1 MKLPTI
7 PHPAPAGRQVMHD
20 LYERHDWAATPLGPR
35 ADWPAPLATAVQI
48 MLDAR
53 FPMYIAAGPEQVL
66 LYNDAYVDF
75 MGERHPAGFARPGRE
90 VWPDAWPVVEERIAV
105 ALAGQS
111 CRFEDQPM
119 RLDVNGVTALHYFTS
134 SYSPLRDG
142 ERVIGVCCIFSETTA
157 SVLAER
163 RHAFHLELG
172 NALRALTDAVQIMD
186 AASRLTG
193 RYLGA
198 GRAGYGEIDAGGQVI
213 SVDRDW
219 TDGRAAS
226 LAGIVR
232 LLDSFGPAIAASLHG
247 GRTVRLD
254 DVEADPRTAAHASAY
269 AELGARS
276 MVIVPLIE
284 EGRLAAIFFL
294 HDAAPRRWTG
304 EEAALAEDVAHQTR
318 EAVRRS
324 RVEETLRD
332 ETRILEALNQT
343 GAALGATLELG
354 TLLQLIT
361 DAATSLSGAA
371 YGAFFDTEADGGG
384 LALRTLSGAAR
395 EQFEGF
401 DHPGTT
407 AVFRPTIHERRIVRS
422 PDITIDPRYGRS
434 ARWQGVP
441 EGHLPV
447 RSYLAVPV
455 VSRSGELLGAL
466 FFAHPQPGVFT
477 ERTER
482 IVAGVAAQAAVAID
496 NARLYEMAQQSAS
509 ERDALLQSERAARM
523 EAERLSSMKDEFLAM
538 LAHELRNPLAPISS
552 SASLLS
558 LQFAGEPRVR
568 QASSIIGRQVRHM
581 SRLVDDLLDVSRVTR
596 GLIELRL
603 ATLDLRDIVT
613 SALDQTR
620 PLIEERR
627 HSVLLDLPE
636 APAWVLG
643 DQTRLIQAVANIV
656 NNAAKYTPE
665 GGHIDVILE
674 AGVGELVLCV
684 RDNGSGMPPE
694 LVPSVFELFT
704 QGARTLARSQGGLGL
719 GLALVKKLIE
729 LHGGAVHAHSAGV
742 GQGSTFSITLP
753 RAAEAPAPG
762 QASPAP
768 EPVRADKGV
777 RVMVV
782 DDNADAAD
790 SLATLLRTHGYATEV
805 EYRGLAALEH
815 AARDCPDV
823 MLIDIGL
830 PDLDGYRLAQ
840 RLRADP
846 ATSGAV
852 LIAATGYG
860 QARDRE
866 QALAAGFAHH
876 LVKPIDMM
884 ALMRVLETVRGKAK
898 AGPRQ

>member
-1 MKLPTI
+1 
-7 PHPAPAGRQVMHD
+7 
-20 LYERHDWAATPLGPR
+20 
-35 ADWPAPLATAVQI
+35 
-48 MLDAR
+48 
-53 FPMYIAAGPEQVL
+53 
-66 LYNDAYVDF
+66 
-75 MGERHPAGFARPGRE
+75 MG
-90 VWPDAWPVVEERIAV
+90 
-105 ALAGQS
+105 
-111 CRFEDQPM
+111 
-119 RLDVNGVTALHYFTS
+119 
-134 SYSPLRDG
+134 
-142 ERVIGVCCIFSETTA
+142 
-157 SVLAER
+157 
-163 RHAFHLELG
+163 
-172 NALRALTDAVQIMD
+172 
-186 AASRLTG
+186 
-193 RYLGA
+193 
-198 GRAGYGEIDAGGQVI
+198 
-213 SVDRDW
+213 
-219 TDGRAAS
+219 
-226 LAGIVR
+226 
-232 LLDSFGPAIAASLHG
+232 
-247 GRTVRLD
+247 
-254 DVEADPRTAAHASAY
+254 
-269 AELGARS
+269 
-276 MVIVPLIE
+276 
-284 EGRLAAIFFL
+284 
-294 HDAAPRRWTG
+294 
-304 EEAALAEDVAHQTR
+304 
-318 EAVRRS
+318 
-324 RVEETLRD
+324 
-332 ETRILEALNQT
+332 
-343 GAALGATLELG
+343 
-354 TLLQLIT
+354 
-361 DAATSLSGAA
+361 
-371 YGAFFDTEADGGG
+371 
-384 LALRTLSGAAR
+384 
-395 EQFEGF
+395 
-401 DHPGTT
+401 HPGTT

-422 PDITIDPRYGRS
+422 SDITDDPRYGRS
-434 ARWQGVP
+434 ERWQGVP
-441 EGHLPV
+441 DGHLPV

-466 FFAHPQPGVFT
+466 FFAHPQAGVFT

-568 QASSIIGRQVRHM
+568 QASNIIGRQVRHM

-636 APAWVLG
+636 APAWALG

-665 GGHIDVILE
+665 GGQIDVVLE
-674 AGVGELVLCV
+674 AGAGELLLHV

-719 GLALVKKLIE
+719 GLALVRKLVE
-729 LHGGAVHAHSAGV
+729 LHGGGVHAHSAGV
-742 GQGSTFSITLP
+742 GQGSTFSIRLP
-753 RAAEAPAPG
+753 TAGAPVAGLPGAATSAAPAPE
-762 QASPAP
+762 S
-768 EPVRADKGV
+768 VRADKGV

-840 RLRADP
+840 RLRADA
-846 ATSGAV
+846 ATCGAV

-884 ALMRVLETVRGKAK
+884 ALMRVLETVTGKTK
-898 AGPRQ
+898 EGPQP

>member
-1 MKLPTI
+1 
-7 PHPAPAGRQVMHD
+7 MHD

-35 ADWPAPLATAVQI
+35 ADWPAPLVTAVQ
-48 MLDAR
+48 MVLDAR
-53 FPMYIAAGPEQVL
+53 FPMYIAAGPELVL

-75 MGERHPAGFARPGRE
+75 MGDRHPAGFARPGRE
-90 VWPDAWPVVEERIAV
+90 VWPDAWPLVEERIAL

-111 CRFEDQPM
+111 CRYDDQPM
-119 RLDVNGVTALHYFTS
+119 RLSVNGVTALHYFTS

-172 NALRALTDAVQIMD
+172 NALRALTDAVQILD
-186 AASRLTG
+186 AASSLTG
-193 RYLGA
+193 RYLGV
-198 GRAGYGEIDAGGQVI
+198 GRAGYGEIDAAGQTI
-213 SVDRDW
+213 RVDRDW
-219 TDGRAAS
+219 TDGRGAS
-226 LAGIVR
+226 LAGLAR
-232 LLDSFGPAIAASLHG
+232 LLDSYGPAIAGALRD
-247 GRTVRLD
+247 GRTVCLD
-254 DVEADPRTAAHASAY
+254 DVGADPRTAAHAAAY
-269 AELGARS
+269 AGIGVRS

-294 HDAAPRRWTG
+294 HDAAPRHWTG
-304 EEAALAEDVAHQTR
+304 EEVALAEDVARQTR

-324 RVEETLRD
+324 HVEETLRD

-361 DAATSLSGAA
+361 DAATALSGAA
-371 YGAFFDTEADGGG
+371 YGAFFDMETDGAA
-384 LALRTLSGAAR
+384 LALRTLSGADRA
-395 EQFEGF
+395 QFEGM
-401 DHPGTT
+401 DDPGAT

-434 ARWQGVP
+434 ARWQGLP
-441 EGHLPV
+441 DGHLPV

-466 FFAHPQPGVFT
+466 FFAHPQAGVFT

-509 ERDALLQSERAARM
+509 ERDTLLQSERAARM

-596 GLIELRL
+596 GLIELRR

-636 APAWVLG
+636 APAWVEG

-665 GGHIDVILE
+665 GGHIDVVLE
-674 AGVGELVLCV
+674 AGAGELLLHV
-684 RDNGSGMPPE
+684 RDDGSGMPPE

-719 GLALVKKLIE
+719 GLALVKKLVE
-729 LHGGAVHAHSAGV
+729 LHGGNVHAHSAGV
-742 GQGSTFSITLP
+742 GQGSTFRITLP
-753 RAAEAPAPG
+753 RAAAAPAPG
-762 QASPAP
+762 QSSPAP
-768 EPVRADKGV
+768 EPVRAAKGV

-805 EYRGLAALEH
+805 EYRGLSALEH

-840 RLRADP
+840 RLRADA
-846 ATSGAV
+846 ATGGAV

-884 ALMRVLETVRGKAK
+884 ALMRVLETVTGKAK
-898 AGPRQ
+898 EGPQP

>member
-1 MKLPTI
+1 
-7 PHPAPAGRQVMHD
+7 MHD
-20 LYERHDWAATPLGPR
+20 LFERHDWAATPLGPR
-35 ADWPAPLATAVQI
+35 ADWPAPLLTAVQI
-48 MLDAR
+48 ILDAR
-53 FPMYIAAGPEQVL
+53 FPMYIAAGPELVL

-75 MGERHPAGFARPGRE
+75 MGDRHPAGFAHPGRE
-90 VWPDAWPVVEERIAV
+90 VWPDAWPLVEQRIAF

-119 RLDVNGVTALHYFTS
+119 RLAVNGVTALRYFTS

-142 ERVIGVCCIFSETTA
+142 GRVIGACCIFSETTA

-172 NALRALTDAVQIMD
+172 NALRALTDAVQILG
-186 AASRLTG
+186 AASSLTG
-193 RYLGA
+193 RYLGV
-198 GRAGYGEIDAGGQVI
+198 GRVGYGEVDAAGLMT
-213 SVDRDW
+213 VDRDW
-219 TDGRAAS
+219 TDGQTPS
-226 LAGIVR
+226 LAGEAR
-232 LLDSFGPAIAASLHG
+232 PLDIFGQAIGESLRA
-247 GRTVRLD
+247 GRTLRLD
-254 DVEADPRTAAHASAY
+254 DVTADPRTAAQAEAY
-269 AELGARS
+269 AGIGAHA
-276 MVIVPLIE
+276 MIIVPLIE
-284 EGRLAAIFFL
+284 DGRLAAIFFL
-294 HDAAPRRWTG
+294 HESKPRRWSG

-371 YGAFFDTEADGGG
+371 YGAFFDTQADGRS

-401 DHPGTT
+401 GHPGTT

-422 PDITIDPRYGRS
+422 PDITSDPRYGRS
-434 ARWQGVP
+434 GRWQGVP

-466 FFAHPQPGVFT
+466 FFAHPQAGVFT

-596 GLIELRL
+596 GLIELRCT
-603 ATLDLRDIVT
+603 TLDLRDIVT

-636 APAWVLG
+636 APAWALG
-643 DQTRLIQAVANIV
+643 DQTRLVQAVANIV

-674 AGVGELVLCV
+674 AGAHELVLTV

-719 GLALVKKLIE
+719 GLALVKKLID
-729 LHGGAVHAHSAGV
+729 LHGGVVNAHSAGV

-884 ALMRVLETVRGKAK
+884 ALMRVLETVKKKG
-898 AGPRQ
+898 